1 MMSFI
6 TNVMLFWNL
15 FVLSN
20 CSEIFATSS
29 GWMVKPSGNDATAAA
44 AALVAGEP
52 LFSGV
57 PNMLLCV
64 IGNRKNFSTRMYVA
78 RIISGSTP

>member
-1 MMSFI
+1 
-6 TNVMLFWNL
+6 
-15 FVLSN
+15 
-20 CSEIFATSS
+20 
-29 GWMVKPSGNDATAAA
+29 MVKPSGNDATAAA

-64 IGNRKNFSTRMYVA
+64 IGNRKNFSTVSGGRQDPARCHVHRIRMHSGATDIPRMYVA